1 MIVRVWQGVAPQSKI
16 SDFVNYVQQE
26 LLHSYLKV
34 PGNRGALLLSRP
46 RADHTELLLLSFW
59 ESASS
64 LEDLTGPEVVRALT
78 RELINPSPILKN
90 YEVIEYHAP
99 EEGHEC

>member
-1 MIVRVWQGVAPQSKI
+1 MIVRIWQGVTPQSKT
-16 SDFVNYVQQE
+16 SDYVTYVRQE

-46 RADHTELLLLSFW
+46 RADYTEFLLLSFW

-64 LEDLTGPEVVRALT
+64 LEALTGPEVVRALG
-78 RELINPSPILKN
+78 RELISPSPIVKN
-90 YEVIEYHAP
+90 YEVVVYHLL
-99 EEGHEC
+99 EEG

>member
-1 MIVRVWQGVAPQSKI
+1 MIVRIWQGVTPQSKT
-16 SDFVNYVQQE
+16 SDYITYVRQE

-46 RADHTELLLLSFW
+46 RTDYTEFLLLSFW

-64 LEDLTGPEVVRALT
+64 LEALTGPEVVRALA
-78 RELINPSPILKN
+78 RELISPSPIVKN
-90 YEVIEYHAP
+90 YEVVVHALLD
-99 EEGHEC
+99 GG

>member
-1 MIVRVWQGVAPQSKI
+1 MMVRVWQGVAPQSKI
-16 SDFVNYVQQE
+16 NDFVTYVQQE

-34 PGNRGALLLSRP
+34 PGNRGAILLSRP
-46 RADHTELLLLSFW
+46 RAAHTELLLLSFW

-90 YEVIEYHAP
+90 YEVVVCHLLNK
-99 EEGHEC
+99 G